1 MDTEVRAKLQATF
14 GMEVTDLP
22 METLR
27 KQATPHLVK
36 TIDDVTEF
44 FKERGITITNLG
56 ITGGFVY
63 KDKTIMDTLV
73 KVFNAEQD
81 KAIANAAFQAQE
93 MKNKTLESAATG
105 KGKAIITERQAEA
118 DGITLVADAKAY
130 EMEKAKTDADI
141 YLTLKRIELEK
152 EKLAKW
158 DGRFPLYFMG
168 GGGQQPDLL
177 LQMPS
182 LENAVKPDR
191 SNTETVS
198 K

>member
-1 MDTEVRAKLQATF
+1 
-14 GMEVTDLP
+14 MEVTDLP

-27 KQATPHLVK
+27 KEATPHLVK
-36 TIDDVTEF
+36 TIDDVKEF

-105 KGKAIITERQAEA
+105 KAKAILTERKAEA
-118 DGITLVADAKAY
+118 DGIQLVADAKAY

-168 GGGQQPDLL
+168 GSGQQPDLL
-177 LQMPS
+177 LQMPT
-182 LENAVKPDR
+182 LETSVKLER
-191 SNTETVS
+191 QKTATVS